1 MKWAM
6 PDVAWYDFS
15 DSRGV
20 FEVFNVLF
28 ESMRPLVVNA
38 VVIAG
43 KLYFLASLSGSE
55 VTQ

>member
-1 MKWAM
+1 MKWAI

-15 DSRGV
+15 DNRGV

-28 ESMRPLVVNA
+28 ESTRPLVVNA